1 MKRAINQRK
10 LILKQFFGS
19 FVGRLKLKNMK
30 TFLWAVN
37 NLGNFR
43 EGGSFKA
50 MITIGPEMTRVK
62 TRNQSNIKMYLRND
76 FFKKIIIQEKNYGMR
91 YQFTK

>member
-1 MKRAINQRK
+1 
-10 LILKQFFGS
+10 
-19 FVGRLKLKNMK
+19 MK

-76 FFKKIIIQEKNYGMR
+76 FLKKIIIQEKNYGMR